1 MTITPETFCR
11 LKDGTLM
18 QKTPKGATLHISGL
32 RDGGASP
39 WRKTAK
45 RAVNRDGAM
54 VLELCDGARTAE
66 KLAADFSALHP
77 DNKLSAMDAV
87 SFLQAAERTGMIDAR
102 ETPAKLS
109 GVRVC
114 GSFDH
119 FYPEHTTVELTN
131 NCDLFCRH
139 CYRSSSA
146 QAELFIDRGPLLR
159 YLEDFY
165 AHGGAIVEL
174 TGGEATLHPDFFTIA
189 EWCHGH
195 MKTVGLLTNAYGLG
209 AKEAERLAPFRDNMV
224 VAVSLDS
231 HRPGFHNGFR
241 GRPDAFERTTA
252 AIKLLAERGFLVR
265 VGMSVTLDN
274 FFDIEETLKLAKT
287 LGAARFSYSMVY
299 DVGRAGDSVLS
310 QVRKL
315 PDSARYLEYYN
326 RVARENGDFLVTI
339 SKQQQESLKKGN
351 CGLVHRT
358 VTLGPDGALRPC
370 VMFKESIELGNI
382 GRQSFAQIFD
392 GPLGARFAAL
402 PGPKPELC
410 GGCPDLHYCANCV
423 LRGLKT
429 AAEKGGCA
437 WLEKAGAAD
446 LAGRMNLKG
455 KACAT
460 AAEPDLGTQP

>member
-1 MTITPETFCR
+1 MTITPGTFCC
-11 LKDGTLM
+11 LKPRTLI
-18 QKTPKGATLHISGL
+18 QKTPKGATIHLSGL
-32 RDGGASP
+32 RDANASP

-54 VLELCDGARTAE
+54 VLELCDGTRTAA
-66 KLAADFSALHP
+66 KLAADFSGRSP
-77 DNKLSAMDAV
+77 DNKLSVEDAV
-87 SFLQAAERTGMIDAR
+87 SFLAAAVKTGMIDAS
-102 ETPAKLS
+102 ETPGKLS
-109 GVRVC
+109 EARIT

-146 QAELFIDRGPLLR
+146 QADLFIGYEPLLR

-174 TGGEATLHPDFFTIA
+174 TGGEAALHPDFFRIT
-189 EWCHGH
+189 EWCHKH
-195 MKTVGLLTNAYGLG
+195 MKTLGLLTNAYGLG
-209 AKEAERLAPFRDNMV
+209 AKEAERLAPFRENMV

-231 HRPGFHNGFR
+231 HRPQFHNSFR

-252 AIKLLAERGFLVR
+252 AIKRLAELGFLVR

-274 FFDIEETLKLAKT
+274 FFDIEDTLKLAKN
-287 LGAARFSYSMVY
+287 LGAAKFSYSMVY
-299 DVGRAGDSVLS
+299 DVGRAGESVIS
-310 QVRKL
+310 QVKKL

-326 RVARENGDFLVTI
+326 RVARENGDFLVMI
-339 SKQQQESLKKGN
+339 SEQQRESLKKGN

-370 VMFKESIELGNI
+370 VMFKESVELGNI
-382 GRQSFAQIFD
+382 NRQSFAQIFD
-392 GPLGARFAAL
+392 SGIGARFAAL

-410 GGCPDLHYCANCV
+410 GGCPDFHYCANCV

-437 WLEKAGAAD
+437 WLERSGASD
-446 LAGRMNLKG
+446 LSGRMNLKG
-455 KACAT
+455 KTCAT
-460 AAEPDLGTQP
+460 AAEPDMGI